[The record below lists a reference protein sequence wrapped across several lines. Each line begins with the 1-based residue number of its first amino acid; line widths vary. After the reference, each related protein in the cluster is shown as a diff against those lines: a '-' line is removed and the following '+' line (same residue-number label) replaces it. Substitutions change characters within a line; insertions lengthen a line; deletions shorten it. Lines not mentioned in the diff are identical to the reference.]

1 MMKCCRFIVALCVL
15 SIMFSPSASDALRMR
30 TEDFAVLCSKG
41 TPLEVQQALNSGAK
55 PTEQVLITAAYSN
68 SDPEVI
74 RVLISFAQNHYG
86 LNFSKHPSVGSN
98 VLNSAIRGGDSEVV
112 RAIMSFGMNINARD
126 SSGRRPLSEALRYGI
141 RSEEPER
148 QKIISM
154 LREAG
159 ARR

>member
-1 MMKCCRFIVALCVL
+1 MMKCCRIIVAMCVL
-15 SIMFSPSASDALRMR
+15 SVMLSSSASGALRMR
-30 TEDFAVLCSKG
+30 TDEFAVLCSKG
-41 TPLEVQQALNSGAK
+41 SPVEVQQALNAGAK

-74 RVLISFAQNHYG
+74 RVLISFAQSHYG
-86 LNFSKHPSVGSN
+86 LNFSKHPVVGSN

-112 RAIMSFGMNINARD
+112 RAVMSFGMNINARD
-126 SSGRRPLSEALRYGI
+126 SSGRRPLGEALRYGI
-141 RSEEPER
+141 KSDEPER
-148 QKIISM
+148 QEIIRM